1 MYFLF
6 LFTDMYHF
14 LAFSSVKF
22 YDIHYRHRVRMQRGW
37 TLSCVS
43 VQSSVSSVPAN
54 VCWSWTK
61 FVGNIGA
68 DTKPTLVLELDEED
82 CSFEHNKLKVS
93 SETEQAMYLVVFRQ
107 QLTVAI
113 DLSYLKVK
121 ISDF

>member
-1 MYFLF
+1 MTFI
-6 LFTDMYHF
+6 TDTE
-14 LAFSSVKF
+14 LGC
-22 YDIHYRHRVRMQRGW
+22 RGAGH
-37 TLSCVS
+37 CRVS

-107 QLTVAI
+107 
-113 DLSYLKVK
+113 
-121 ISDF
+121 